1 MNFTCTQE
9 NLVVG
14 LGQVAPI
21 AGRNSQLPVL
31 QHVLLEVKDHVLHLT
46 TTDLEV
52 GVHTIIGGKMK
63 TSGSCIIPA
72 RRLFEYAQQLPNTHP
87 IVIEKKGQ
95 VIVVTT
101 KGFQAQFAS
110 ADREEFP
117 LLPTISPTQAVALDP
132 VFFCHALT
140 QTSFAAS
147 REDVRPEIRSVFLQ
161 TDGKELRVA
170 ATDSYRLAERVIPYS
185 GERQWKFILPL
196 PSAQEVV
203 RLFSGEKDFHIIP
216 HDNHVAFQSDTVEL
230 TSRLIDGQYPDY
242 RQIIPASAR
251 TTCVVDREEL
261 IRALKTLTV
270 FLPRDSRR
278 IQVLVQPTKNTWRM
292 RVQGGEVGEGEVELG
307 AQTITGDEVEILLNV
322 QYVMEG
328 VQHMPGKDCQLLF
341 GGAEDPVM
349 IRPAARAADYVYLVM
364 PIQV

>member
-9 NLVVG
+9 NLVLG

-31 QHVLLEVKDHVLHLT
+31 QHVLLEVRDNILHLT

-63 TSGSCIIPA
+63 SSGSCIIPA
-72 RRLFEYAQQLPNTHP
+72 RRLFDYVQQLPNTHP
-87 IVIEKKGQ
+87 VVIEKKGQ
-95 VIVVTT
+95 AVVVST
-101 KGFQAQFAS
+101 KGFQAQFAA

-117 LLPTISPTQAVALDP
+117 LLPTISPDNAVAIDP
-132 VFFCHALT
+132 AFFCHALT

-161 TDGKELRVA
+161 TSGKELRVA
-170 ATDSYRLAERVIPYS
+170 ATDSYRLAERVIPY
-185 GERQWKFILPL
+185 GAAEQWKFILPL

-203 RLFSGEKDFHIIP
+203 RLFGGMKTFHIIP
-216 HDNHVAFQSDTVEL
+216 HENHVAFQSDTVEL

-242 RQIIPASAR
+242 QQIIPASAR

-270 FLPRDSRR
+270 FLARDSRR
-278 IQVLVQPTKNTWRM
+278 IQVLVQPTKKTLRM
-292 RVQGGEVGEGEVELG
+292 RVQGGEVGEGEVEL
-307 AQTITGDEVEILLNV
+307 AAEKIDGDEVEILLNV

-328 VQHMPGKDCQLLF
+328 VQHMYGKDCQVLF
-341 GGAEDPVM
+341 GGTEDPVM
-349 IRPAARAADYVYLVM
+349 LRPVARATDYVYLVM
-364 PIQV
+364 PIQT